1 MITLFNIWHY
11 LVIFMLLPVLVGGVF
26 LAFKDEN
33 SKYRIE
39 IIVSFFLVFL
49 FLSGIGIYAV
59 DKNTKV
65 AKLYRLEN
73 KRNLNT
79 EKIIFSGVVRNE
91 GSYKIGE
98 VVLEIKIENT
108 TSNATNIDR
117 GSYFVPSGFLYSFL
131 GFGSKDDKP
140 SRIEEKFTVAENLKP
155 GETKDFI
162 IYIDYPPHFQGFA
175 SSSAIYAH

>member
-1 MITLFNIWHY
+1 MSTLFNIWHY

-26 LAFKDEN
+26 LALKDEN
-33 SKYRIE
+33 SKYRVE

-79 EKIIFSGVVRNE
+79 EKIMFSGVVRNE
-91 GSYKIGE
+91 GNYEIGE
-98 VVLEIKIENT
+98 VVLEIKLE
-108 TSNATNIDR
+108 NATHNAANVDR

-162 IYIDYPPHFQGFA
+162 VYIDYPTHFQGFA